1 MPSTVADLLQQA
13 IAAAKAKRP
22 AQAREL
28 LMRIVELDDHNEQ
41 AWLWLSGV
49 VAGLLC
55 IYLFLPAEILY
66 YRYRPGDRL

>member
-22 AQAREL
+22 AQSRER
-28 LMRIVELDDHNEQ
+28 LMRTVELDDHNEQ